1 MAVLKYYDGSDWEPV
16 ASALVGPTGSTGT
29 TGPTGPTGSN
39 AVVGLSMVVPTG
51 VAVGSGSGSVDANGA
66 VTFSGASSISL
77 NGCFNSTYDNY
88 KVELVITAITSG
100 PYVQL
105 RFRDGTG
112 DISGA
117 NYGYR
122 QKNLSSAGTG
132 FDTDELGRTQT
143 IAYLIGQTL
152 GETFV
157 SSLDIFSP
165 NLAEKTHGVNLST
178 VQVGNALVGA
188 FAYNTTAQFTGFS
201 IIASTGNF
209 TGTIRVY
216 GYKN

>member
-1 MAVLKYYDGSDWEPV
+1 MAVLKYYDGDSWEPV

-66 VTFSGASSISL
+66 VTFSGASSVSL

-88 KVELVITAITSG
+88 TVQVIFTAVSSN
-100 PYVQL
+100 PFVQL

-122 QKNLSSAGTG
+122 QSNFSSAGSG
-132 FDTDELGRTQT
+132 NDTNEVGRTQT
-143 IAYLIGQTL
+143 LAYLTAQTL
-152 GETFV
+152 ADTFATN
-157 SSLDIFSP
+157 LDIFSP
-165 NLAEKTHGVNLST
+165 NLAQKTQGVSQGT
-178 VQVGNALVGA
+178 VQVGNSFVGA
-188 FAYNTTAQFTGFS
+188 FAYNTTAQFTGLS
-201 IIASTGNF
+201 IISSAGTF